1 MATTNLQRAPR
12 DNFAMPRGEF
22 AAPTVAP
29 GASNWG
35 AGVQPARTPFARVA
49 PGRNLGTMTS
59 ADLSR
64 YPTGNV
70 LGQKPPLTGAAFSP
84 QQGGYAEYTPPPLT
98 PATGLARAPSVVA
111 AQPAP
116 YLPPQQT
123 ERANPLSGD
132 NNFPMEGKTTP
143 VIRAPFVQRGAG
155 LPAGT
160 DAAPA
165 AIKDTLT
172 EDNDIG
178 AAMNGTLGR
187 IGGTGA
193 FARKFGNPQSASVYD
208 SYVRRLFPQG
218 A

>member
-1 MATTNLQRAPR
+1 MATTPVQRAPR
-12 DNFAMPRGEF
+12 ENFAMPRGEF
-22 AAPTVAP
+22 AAPTTAP
-29 GASNWG
+29 GAPNFG
-35 AGVQPARTPFARVA
+35 TGVQPTRSPVARAM

-64 YPTGNV
+64 FPTGNP
-70 LGQKPPLTGAAFSP
+70 LGQKPSLTGPAFSP
-84 QQGGYAEYTPPPLT
+84 QQGGYAEYTPPPLA

-111 AQPAP
+111 AQPA
-116 YLPPQQT
+116 YRPPQQT
-123 ERANPLSGD
+123 ERANPLTGD
-132 NNFPMEGKTTP
+132 NNFPMEGQTTAP
-143 VIRAPFVQRGAG
+143 LARAPFVQRGAG
-155 LPAGT
+155 LPAGM

-178 AAMNGTLGR
+178 TAINGTLGR

-193 FARKFGNPQSASVYD
+193 FARKFGSAQSADVYS
-208 SYVRRLFPQG
+208 SYLRRLYPTG